1 MKNTAI
7 FAAAVISPLFFAA
20 CDRSDD
26 TSFADA
32 SRGMTLSARHDA
44 ISRTE
49 FDGTKTVWSDGDAVS
64 VFVDGNGDVPYR
76 FEITD
81 PAEGTF
87 HNDVIALD
95 KEVEHTFHAV
105 YPAVKSTD
113 SANGII
119 LDIGAPSQTQS
130 GASAEHIAAL
140 DPLVGRTKAYPSDV
154 TVTMGHT
161 AAVLKLDIVNKADAR
176 SVGSVKIKAPEGV
189 FLYGKHALD
198 LETCKTTAVAG
209 HCGNV
214 MTVAVSGSD
223 GFGADGNFTV
233 WAAAAPFELPAG
245 GKLTFTVTDEK
256 GRTYAI
262 DKAFAEGKS
271 FSAGR
276 IMATSLELSEQ
287 TMMAEEVNVNV
298 DFTDPDAYPQGFP
311 TTADANVTSGSY
323 VFSGYT
329 FAFAGSV
336 PYCGKNTTSGRALC
350 FDKLPK
356 DNTVNICLPRI
367 DGYAPTA
374 VTVET
379 HSTMS
384 AQNAMIAV
392 LAGND
397 EITDWKYN
405 GNGTKITYRLSD
417 TDDVAEYRVCMKG
430 NTVSASNCRLSSLSI
445 TYGKLP

>member
-81 PAEGTF
+81 PAVGTF
-87 HNDVIALD
+87 RNDVIALD
-95 KEVEHTFHAV
+95 SEVEHTFHAV
-105 YPAVKSTD
+105 YPAVRSTD
-113 SANGII
+113 ITNGII
-119 LDIGAPSQTQS
+119 LDIGAPSQTQN

-140 DPLVGRTKAYPSDV
+140 DPLVGWAKAYPSDV
-154 TVTMGHT
+154 TVAMGHT

-176 SVGSVKIKAPEGV
+176 SVGSVKIKSPEGV

-198 LETCKTTAVAG
+198 IETCKTTAVAG
-209 HCGNV
+209 HCGNA

-233 WAAAAPFELPAG
+233 WAAAAPFEIPAG

-276 IMATSLELSEQ
+276 IMATTLELSEQ
-287 TMMAEEVNVNV
+287 TMMAEEINVNV
-298 DFTDPDAYPQGFP
+298 DFTNPDAYPQGFP
-311 TTADANVTSGSY
+311 TTAEANVTSGSY

-329 FAFAGSV
+329 FAFDSSV
-336 PYCGKNTTSGRALC
+336 PYCGRSTTDGQALC
-350 FDKLPK
+350 FDELPK
-356 DNTVNICLPRI
+356 DNTVKIGLPRI
-367 DGYAPTA
+367 DGYAPKT
-374 VTVET
+374 VTVGI
-379 HSTMS
+379 HST
-384 AQNAMIAV
+384 ARTQKAKLAV
-392 LAGND
+392 KKDNID
-397 EITDWKYN
+397 ITDWKYN
-405 GNGTKITYRLSD
+405 NSAEIIYELTD
-417 TDDVAEYRVCMKG
+417 TDDVSEYCVCIKG
-430 NTVSASNCRLSSLSI
+430 YIGTYNCRLSSLSI

>member
-1 MKNTAI
+1 M
-7 FAAAVISPLFFAA
+7 
-20 CDRSDD
+20 
-26 TSFADA
+26 
-32 SRGMTLSARHDA
+32 
-44 ISRTE
+44 
-49 FDGTKTVWSDGDAVS
+49 
-64 VFVDGNGDVPYR
+64 
-76 FEITD
+76 
-81 PAEGTF
+81 
-87 HNDVIALD
+87 
-95 KEVEHTFHAV
+95 
-105 YPAVKSTD
+105 
-113 SANGII
+113 
-119 LDIGAPSQTQS
+119 
-130 GASAEHIAAL
+130 
-140 DPLVGRTKAYPSDV
+140 
-154 TVTMGHT
+154 
-161 AAVLKLDIVNKADAR
+161 
-176 SVGSVKIKAPEGV
+176 
-189 FLYGKHALD
+189 
-198 LETCKTTAVAG
+198 
-209 HCGNV
+209 
-214 MTVAVSGSD
+214 
-223 GFGADGNFTV
+223 

-276 IMATSLELSEQ
+276 IMATTLELSEQ
-287 TMMAEEVNVNV
+287 TVMAEEINVNV
-298 DFTDPDAYPQGFP
+298 DFTAPDAYPQGFP
-311 TTADANVTSGSY
+311 TTAEAKVTSGSY

-356 DNTVNICLPRI
+356 DNTVNIGLPRI
-367 DGYAPTA
+367 EGYAPK
-374 VTVET
+374 TVIVKT

-405 GNGTKITYRLSD
+405 GNGTKITYELND